1 MFGFFSILFLV
12 VWCVLL
18 AGVTAFSL
26 QQGFRKK
33 DGKPQPNV
41 PMSVFLGVIAL
52 LMLVT
57 MLPGLVTTSNIY
69 RRQKLTAA
77 GTLAPE
83 IKDSM
88 VEMSTFSNT
97 STASL

>member
-77 GTLAPE
+77 GSLAPE
-83 IKDSM
+83 KM
-88 VEMSTFSNT
+88 VEMGTF